1 MKKLIAIA
9 MVIVCAFSAFATKI
23 EIGTGV
29 SSTGITDLKVAEGYA
44 NAPIYAVFHENFN
57 GFNVEGSLSLPIESV
72 YYEYDTVTFDHN
84 EVPREV
90 SFNGF
95 VGYHDIGI
103 AFGNYGVALMAKIGK
118 DAIIG
123 GHEAKYGGIV
133 RIGTDKIAC
142 VKGFFDLEARDDNV
156 ACDFEGTLGVELG
169 ESKTIIDYGLLMT
182 LGQANGFRAR
192 VEMLGGYDIDKKLMS
207 YGITL
212 GCQYTID

>member
-1 MKKLIAIA
+1 MKRFIVIA

-23 EIGTGV
+23 ELGTGFC
-29 SSTGITDLKVAEGYA
+29 STGHTDLEVAEGFA
-44 NAPIYAVFHENFN
+44 NVPIFAVFHENFN

-72 YYEYDTVTFDHN
+72 YYSYDTVSFDYTD
-84 EVPREV
+84 VPREV

-118 DAIIG
+118 DDVIG
-123 GHEAKYGGIV
+123 GQNVKYGGIV
-133 RIGTDKIAC
+133 RIGTDKIAS
-142 VKGFFDLEARDDNV
+142 VKGFFDLSAREDNV
-156 ACDFEGTLGVELG
+156 ACDLEGTLGVELG
-169 ESKTIIDYGLLMT
+169 DSDTVIDYGVLMT

-192 VEMLGGYDIDKKLMS
+192 VEMLGGYDITSKLVA

-212 GCQYTID
+212 GFQYTID